1 MAVFA
6 INDRTEEFR
15 QIVAAAQRRQATKPG
30 KQRLLDTAQQHAA
43 SSDAQPR
50 RSEFARGAAEIGRGI
65 SATMAKLEKLAQLAK
80 KKTLF
85 DDRPVEINEV
95 SWVMRLIFARL
106 DSITGWL
113 TIMLVDLCHQARP
126 VFVEREDQE
135 PARSL

>member
-1 MAVFA
+1 MPAAQGYTRTLRPIPRDFSVGNGRTTASSYIDTPLIMAVFA

-95 SWVMRLIFARL
+95 S
-106 DSITGWL
+106 
-113 TIMLVDLCHQARP
+113 
-126 VFVEREDQE
+126 
-135 PARSL
+135 